1 MHWDHYWDLTKALSS
16 FGDANT
22 ALGYPE
28 EVLNFWNEVVL
39 EKGEDAVYLDL
50 ATGKGALAIWL
61 QCLLKRKNLSGSVYG
76 CDLANIDELK
86 ITSDVDE
93 INSAINKVKFQ
104 FNTSLENLPYPNE
117 YFDILVS
124 QFGFEY
130 SNWSHSLNEARRVLN
145 KDGEIILM
153 MHHPDSVITNDCKSG
168 LKILNLM
175 LENNILNELENLVAL
190 KLQGHIELFQTR
202 NKEVIQKIQS
212 LNISNDE
219 EKLWF
224 ADIMSKVS
232 KIMLN
237 IDQTS
242 KTKLNS
248 LQNALRQQIERLLD
262 QTSVAFSEDELY
274 EKFEAAKLKNMK
286 MSIAA
291 FNVNNELFCWQIK
304 ISPKEM

>member
-1 MHWDHYWDLTKALSS
+1 M
-16 FGDANT
+16 
-22 ALGYPE
+22 
-28 EVLNFWNEVVL
+28 LNFWGEVVS
-39 EKGEDAVYLDL
+39 EKGESVVYLDL

-61 QCLLKRKNLSGSVYG
+61 QCLLERKNLSGSVYG
-76 CDLANIDELK
+76 CDLANINELK

-93 INSAINKVKFQ
+93 IDSAINKVKFQ

-130 SNWSHSLNEARRVLN
+130 SNWSHSLNEAFRVLK

-153 MHHPDSVITNDCKSG
+153 MHHPDSAITNDCKSG
-168 LKILNLM
+168 LKVLNWM
-175 LENNILNELENLVAL
+175 LENNILNELENLVTL
-190 KLQGHIELFQTR
+190 KLQGNIELFQTR
-202 NKEVIQKIQS
+202 NKDAIQKIQS
-212 LNISNDE
+212 LVISNDE
-219 EKLWF
+219 EKFWF

-242 KTKLNS
+242 KAKLS
-248 LQNALRQQIERLLD
+248 GLQNALKQQVERLSD
-262 QTSVAFSEDELY
+262 QTSVAFSKDEIY
-274 EKFEAAKLKNMK
+274 EKFKAAKLKNMK

-304 ISPKEM
+304 ICPEKM

>member
-28 EVLNFWNEVVL
+28 EVLKFWGEILL

-61 QCLLKRKNLSGSVYG
+61 QCLLERKNLSGSVYG
-76 CDLANIDELK
+76 CDLANINELK
-86 ITSDVDE
+86 IVSDVDE
-93 INSAINKVKFQ
+93 INSAISKVKFQ
-104 FNTSLENLPYPNE
+104 FNTSVEDLPYPNE
-117 YFDILVS
+117 YFNILVS

-130 SNWSHSLNEARRVLN
+130 SNWAHSLNEACRVLKN
-145 KDGEIILM
+145 DGEIILM

-168 LKILNLM
+168 LKVLNWM
-175 LENNILNELENLVAL
+175 LENSILNELENLVTL
-190 KLQGHIELFQTR
+190 KLQGNIELFQTR
-202 NKEVIQKIQS
+202 NKDAIQKIQS
-212 LNISNDE
+212 LVISNDE
-219 EKLWF
+219 EKFWF

-242 KTKLNS
+242 KAKLS
-248 LQNALRQQIERLLD
+248 GLQNALKQQVERLSD
-262 QTSVAFSEDELY
+262 QTSVAFSKDEIY
-274 EKFEAAKLKNMK
+274 EKFKAAKLKNME

-304 ISPKEM
+304 ICSEKV

>member
-1 MHWDHYWDLTKALSS
+1 
-16 FGDANT
+16 
-22 ALGYPE
+22 
-28 EVLNFWNEVVL
+28 
-39 EKGEDAVYLDL
+39 
-50 ATGKGALAIWL
+50 
-61 QCLLKRKNLSGSVYG
+61 
-76 CDLANIDELK
+76 K

-93 INSAINKVKFQ
+93 INSAINKIKFQ

-168 LKILNLM
+168 LKILNWM
-175 LENNILNELENLVAL
+175 LENNILNELESLVTL

-262 QTSVAFSEDELY
+262 QTSVAFSEDEIY

-286 MSIAA
+286 MSIAT

>member
-28 EVLNFWNEVVL
+28 EVLNFWDEVVL
-39 EKGEDAVYLDL
+39 EKGEGAVYLDL

-61 QCLLKRKNLSGSVYG
+61 QCLLKRKKISGSVYG

-168 LKILNLM
+168 LKILNWM
-175 LENNILNELENLVAL
+175 LESNILNELESLVTL

-262 QTSVAFSEDELY
+262 QTSVAFSEDEIY

-286 MSIAA
+286 MSIAT

>member
-28 EVLNFWNEVVL
+28 EVLNFWDEVVL
-39 EKGEDAVYLDL
+39 EKGEGAVYLDL

-61 QCLLKRKNLSGSVYG
+61 QCLLKRKKISGSVYG

-130 SNWSHSLNEARRVLN
+130 SNWSHSLNEAFRVLK

-168 LKILNLM
+168 LKILNWM
-175 LENNILNELENLVAL
+175 LESNILNELESLVTL

-262 QTSVAFSEDELY
+262 QTSVAFSEDEIY

-286 MSIAA
+286 MSIAT